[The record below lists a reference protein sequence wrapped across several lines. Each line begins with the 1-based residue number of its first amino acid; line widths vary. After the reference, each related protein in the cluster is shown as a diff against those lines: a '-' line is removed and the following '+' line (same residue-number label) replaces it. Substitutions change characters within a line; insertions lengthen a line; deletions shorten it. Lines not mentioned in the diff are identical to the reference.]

1 MNGPLRCGL
10 IRPPVLAM
18 VDAFVGG
25 TAILLILI
33 ILSSNRQDQPG
44 SQPQADVVLRC
55 AEGEVATSSTPE
67 WLTAS
72 APMSP
77 SDAATWLATHPRPD
91 RLMTRVRLESDQRA
105 FRCVTR
111 FQQAV
116 GQMND
121 ATDDVTSRDTAQERA
136 ILLVTVIMTA
146 PPESPTEE
154 PVE

>member
-1 MNGPLRCGL
+1 MIGPLRRTL

-44 SQPQADVVLRC
+44 SQPQADVILRC
-55 AEGEVATSSTPE
+55 ADGNVTAALTPE
-67 WLTAS
+67 WLPARAS
-72 APMSP
+72 LAPA
-77 SDAATWLATHPRPD
+77 DAAAWLAAHPRPD
-91 RLMTRVRLESDQRA
+91 RLLTRIRLEADQRA
-105 FRCVTR
+105 FRCVAR

-121 ATDDVTSRDTAQERA
+121 ATDDVTNRDTAQERA
-136 ILLVTVIMTA
+136 ILLVTIVMID
-146 PPESPTEE
+146 PPEEAAE
-154 PVE
+154 

>member
-1 MNGPLRCGL
+1 MIGPLRRNL

-33 ILSSNRQDQPG
+33 ILSSNRQNQPG
-44 SQPQADVVLRC
+44 SQPQADVVVRC
-55 AEGEVATSSTPE
+55 AEGQVATTLKPD
-67 WLTAS
+67 WLPATQ
-72 APMSP
+72 PLPP
-77 SDAATWLATHPRPD
+77 SDAAAWLAAHPRPD
-91 RLMTRVRLESDQRA
+91 RLMTRVRLEADQRA

-111 FQQAV
+111 FQQVV

-136 ILLVTVIMTA
+136 ILLVTVVMIDPPVA
-146 PPESPTEE
+146 PE
-154 PVE
+154 P